1 MFQIQTGITMFK
13 TITFLIFLTI
23 SQAPIFAQVKSI
35 DFNKKSRML
44 HAPSS
49 KNGMKSSGLKTYPSN
64 RVNFQKLSL
73 KEIEFNSDIG
83 AHLMSKRTAIKGPL
97 DLDSGCFLGLINKYQ
112 FRQDLNK
119 KSAIPIARI
128 GVSQFN

>member
-1 MFQIQTGITMFK
+1 MFQIQIGITMFK
-13 TITFLIFLTI
+13 TITFLVFLTI
-23 SQAPIFAQVKSI
+23 SQAPIFAQVKSL
-35 DFNKKSRML
+35 DFNKKSRLL

-49 KNGMKSSGLKTYPSN
+49 KNNMTSSGLKTYSSN
-64 RVNFQKLSL
+64 RVSFQKLPL
-73 KEIEFNSDIG
+73 REIKFNSDIG
-83 AHLMSKRTAIKGPL
+83 IQLMSKRTAIKGPI
-97 DLDSGCFLGLINKYQ
+97 DLDSGSLLGLINKYQ